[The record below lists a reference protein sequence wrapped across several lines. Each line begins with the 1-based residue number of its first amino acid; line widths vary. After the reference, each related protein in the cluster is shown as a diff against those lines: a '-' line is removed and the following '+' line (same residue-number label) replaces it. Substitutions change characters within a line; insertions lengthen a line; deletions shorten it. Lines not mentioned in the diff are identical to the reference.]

1 MKRSFNQSV
10 AFPTALI
17 IASLGGVAG
26 TAFAQNP
33 PASVD
38 DRLKRMEQRQDEL
51 ERQLKSKDARIAEL
65 EAQTNRSPA
74 RTIDGTNY
82 VTVGGFLMKVG
93 VPEPPREAFPQGTSA
108 IRDYKMFGEYQEAAP
123 RVDNI
128 PIDPSGEGFMPL
140 FGTRTAVKLGGYAR
154 VDSIVDF
161 ENNGNPNQ
169 FIPATIPVDGEPGA
183 GGGERFQ
190 LHSKAT
196 RLSLELRRAV
206 PGNNKNLR
214 IYYENDFFNNS
225 SASSMDYRLRH
236 FYGQAYNFLVGQ
248 TFTTFMDIDSWPD
261 TVDFQG
267 PNALINRR
275 QPQVRYTIPLKER
288 QMSLAFAIEQP
299 SVDLAG
305 DGIPE
310 DASTV
315 NHAPDGVVAWRFE
328 NKRGHLQASGI
339 VRMLGYE
346 LDGADGNTELGWG
359 GSLAGALNVGEDK
372 LTGGVAYGEGI
383 GRYINDTSGLG
394 LDAALDGGGDLRALP
409 VFAAYGGYSHQW
421 TKQWRSTASYGY
433 VWADAEESLGP
444 LAYQYTQYA
453 SLNLLWQPTKAL
465 RMGLEY
471 LYGQRKAEGG
481 AAGEGHRVNL
491 VLKYDLVR

>member
-1 MKRSFNQSV
+1 MKRSFNPAA
-10 AFPTALI
+10 AFPIAVMTAL
-17 IASLGGVAG
+17 LGGAAG
-26 TAFAQNP
+26 SARAQNAP
-33 PASVD
+33 LSAE
-38 DRLKRMEQRQDEL
+38 DRFRRIEQRQDEL
-51 ERQLKSKDARIAEL
+51 ERQLKAKDARIAEL
-65 EAQTNRSPA
+65 EGKVKERAPQA
-74 RTIDGTNY
+74 IDGTNY

-108 IRDYKMFGEYQEAAP
+108 IRDYKMFGDYQEAAP

-128 PIDPSGEGFMPL
+128 PLDPSGEGFMPL

-161 ENNGNPNQ
+161 QNNGNPNQ
-169 FIPATIPVDGEPGA
+169 FIPSTIPVDGEPGA
-183 GGGERFQ
+183 DGGERFQ
-190 LHSKAT
+190 LHAKAT
-196 RLSLELRRAV
+196 RLSLELRRAI

-275 QPQVRYTIPLKER
+275 QPQVRYTIPIKER

-299 SVDLAG
+299 SVDLAD

-310 DASTV
+310 DASRV

-339 VRMLGYE
+339 VRALGYE
-346 LDGADGNTELGWG
+346 LGGADDNTELGWG

-383 GRYINDTSGLG
+383 GRYVNDTSGLG
-394 LDAALDGGGDLRALP
+394 LDAALDTSGDLRALP

-433 VWADAEESLGP
+433 VRANSEESLGP
-444 LAYQYTQYA
+444 LAYRYTQYA
-453 SLNLLWQPTKAL
+453 SLSLLWQPTKAL

-471 LYGQRKAEGG
+471 LYGRRKAEGD
-481 AAGEGHRVNL
+481 AAGDGHRVNL